1 MVRMSL
7 FVENKI
13 VFLQKLIFVETGLTR
28 QLLFEISAVINKMT
42 KKCNGLGPRLYILSP
57 HA

>member
-42 KKCNGLGPRLYILSP
+42 KKCNGLGQGLYILSP